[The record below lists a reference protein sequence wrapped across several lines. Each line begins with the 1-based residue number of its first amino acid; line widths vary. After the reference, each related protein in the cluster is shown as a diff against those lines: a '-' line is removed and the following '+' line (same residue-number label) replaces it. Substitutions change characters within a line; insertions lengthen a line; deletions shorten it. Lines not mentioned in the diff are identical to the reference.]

1 MQEENKSILDFGP
14 SCWKWGW
21 EISRQV
27 GLGRGGG
34 AMSLL
39 GADYGFPAG
48 LGDAFR
54 PGFWLCVA
62 QEVAAGSRC
71 TQLWE
76 GEEGGGFW
84 WDLRQ
89 QPHPVP
95 SSGSPCS
102 PGAQQGVVQGPW
114 SWLFNKKTFQRERI
128 WVEPNAIVF
137 TESLS
142 PVFLPLLSPW
152 LEAGTGEGGQGR

>member
-1 MQEENKSILDFGP
+1 
-14 SCWKWGW
+14 
-21 EISRQV
+21 
-27 GLGRGGG
+27 
-34 AMSLL
+34 MSPL
-39 GADYGFPAG
+39 GAHCSFPAG

-71 TQLWE
+71 TQLWK

-95 SSGSPCS
+95 SAGSPCS
-102 PGAQQGVVQGPW
+102 PGAQQVVVQGPW
-114 SWLFNKKTFQRERI
+114 SWLFNKK
-128 WVEPNAIVF
+128 P
-137 TESLS
+137 SK
-142 PVFLPLLSPW
+142 
-152 LEAGTGEGGQGR
+152 GRGYGWSQML